1 MNKRLLQTVIGLVW
15 FFLVA
20 FCITKIFFGEYFV
33 AVVTNDKLI
42 MVGHFIDT
50 HPAVTFLVNVL
61 VGFFGAH
68 FYYCACIQVWRLP
81 ESKYCIVFCHV
92 LIAAFVSVFNAFIGT
107 LLDFAA
113 MIIIPILFN
122 AKFKQIITIFCLH
135 HLSAALSLFI
145 RSEPLYLASTDY
157 ATTFI
162 LLFDA
167 YLCIILYYLY
177 SNLYKEET
185 IWEFLFSRF
194 SVIKRKMSL
203 KRHSKR

>member
-1 MNKRLLQTVIGLVW
+1 MNKKLLQAVIGLVW
-15 FFLVA
+15 FFLTA
-20 FCITKIFFGEYFV
+20 FCIIKIFFGEYFV
-33 AVVTNDKLI
+33 AVVSNDKLM

-68 FYYCACIQVWRLP
+68 FYYCACIQVWRLS
-81 ESKYCIVFCHV
+81 ESKYCIVLCHV
-92 LIAAFVSVFNAFIGT
+92 IIVVLVSVFIPILGT
-107 LLDFAA
+107 ILDFAA
-113 MIIIPILFN
+113 MIFIPILFN
-122 AKFKQIITIFCLH
+122 AKPKQVITIFCLH
-135 HLSAALSLFI
+135 HLSAALSLLI

-185 IWEFLFSRF
+185 LWESLFSHF
-194 SVIKRKMSL
+194 SVIRRKMSL
-203 KRHSKR
+203 KRHSKK